1 MSTLEGEC
9 NALVF
14 ESHHGGVETRDK
26 KGPQVLHLLKY
37 KHVTRKE

>member
-26 KGPQVLHLLKY
+26 RGPQVLHLLKY